1 LFDSGSRGADDIF
14 ALSIYITYLLVIWK
28 GDLMFRI
35 RTLVL
40 VLGVLVLLSPSLSAG
55 TNEWARNYPRRTKTG
70 DILIKGTATPD
81 SGFTLNNTGTGNA
94 GGTAVVWPAGRKGGN
109 TITFTFDI
117 NADGTWSTTLTGM
130 GLDPKV
136 RYVVVVQVSESMTTG
151 CGACA
156 VTTTNNIA
164 TEPRVA
170 TRDDDDQG
178 DDD

>member
-1 LFDSGSRGADDIF
+1 
-14 ALSIYITYLLVIWK
+14 
-28 GDLMFRI
+28 MFRI

-70 DILIKGTATPD
+70 DILIKGTATAD
-81 SGFTLNNTGTGNA
+81 SNATLTTGTGT
-94 GGTAVVWPAGRKGGN
+94 GTAIVWPAGRKGGN
-109 TITFTFDI
+109 LITFTFDV
-117 NADGTWSTTLTGM
+117 NADGTWSATLTSTPSTP
-130 GLDPKV
+130 LDPKV
-136 RYVVVVQVSESMTTG
+136 RYVVVVQVGESMTG
-151 CGACA
+151 CCC

-170 TRDDDDQG
+170 SRDDDDQG